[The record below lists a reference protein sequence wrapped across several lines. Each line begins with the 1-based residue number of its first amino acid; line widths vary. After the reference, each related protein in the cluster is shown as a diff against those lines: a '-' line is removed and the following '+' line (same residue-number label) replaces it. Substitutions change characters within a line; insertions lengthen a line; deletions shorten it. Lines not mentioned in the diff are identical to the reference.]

1 MKKGS
6 KKPVIKTKPKEAKK
20 TDNNYYTE
28 EEIKLLDKFHAQTE
42 KKFED
47 DEIYELMLKYKND
60 EEAIL
65 SDLKEQLKERKRG
78 EEFNWQTIGKSKI
91 LFNYL
96 YFNYRGKTKN

>member
-6 KKPVIKTKPKEAKK
+6 KKPVIKTKPKETKK

-65 SDLKEQLKERKRG
+65 NDLKEQLKERKRG
-78 EEFNWQTIGKSKI
+78 EEYEWQTIGKSKI
-91 LFNYL
+91 IFNYI
-96 YFNYRGKTKN
+96 F